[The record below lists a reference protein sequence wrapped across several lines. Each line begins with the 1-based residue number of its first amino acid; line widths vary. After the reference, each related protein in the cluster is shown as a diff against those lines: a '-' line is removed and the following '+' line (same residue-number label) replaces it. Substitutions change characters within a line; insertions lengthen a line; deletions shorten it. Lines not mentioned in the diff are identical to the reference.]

1 MELSVIIVSFN
12 VGAFLKQCLLS
23 VINATETIDSEIFVV
38 DNNSSDGSG
47 EMVEQEFPQVI
58 LIKNKVNRGFSC
70 ANNQALKQTR
80 GRFILLLN
88 PDTVVNDDTFTRS
101 INFMN
106 DHPDAGA
113 MGVRMIN
120 GEGRFLPESKRA
132 IPTPRTAFFKTFGFS
147 FLFPES
153 RMLNR
158 YYLPEIDN
166 FETASAEIISGAFMF
181 MPREAIWKTGL
192 LDEDFFMYGED
203 IDLSYRLLQAGYKNY
218 YYPEIEIIHY
228 KGRSTSRDNFTDI
241 LLFYNAMR
249 IYIRK
254 RSEEGRLKYLKFP
267 IISAIY
273 IREALALANRLLRI
287 IFHS

>member
-1 MELSVIIVSFN
+1 MELSIIIVSFN

-241 LLFYNAMR
+241 LHFYNAMR